1 MTKGDH
7 PNNIAVLYKTLI
19 MGWRTKM
26 GQDQSKL
33 ARKLR
38 NGR

>member
-7 PNNIAVLYKTLI
+7 PNNIAVLYETLI

-26 GQDQSKL
+26 GQDQSKS
-33 ARKLR
+33 AGKLR